1 MFADDTACLA
11 CDENI
16 ENLFSYANDELS
28 KIARWFRANKMA
40 VNVSKTKFILF
51 HTKGTK
57 IDPIITR
64 LFYNDNEPNQND
76 PNLYNWTWTSSQ

>member
-1 MFADDTACLA
+1 M
-11 CDENI
+11 
-16 ENLFSYANDELS
+16 
-28 KIARWFRANKMA
+28 ARWFRANKMA

-57 IDPIITR
+57 VDPIATR

-76 PNLYNWTWTSSQ
+76 PNLLTELEHFHNNHVKQE